1 MPLAAPGPM
10 RPARSTI
17 LSIPMSSASMSSA
30 SMSSAHTLTARAH
43 ARVGLLGNPSDL
55 YGGRGIGFAVR
66 ELEARVTLHQAADIA
81 IPSELLR
88 AAWRALGVDGAD
100 RPFALTAESDIP
112 FQAGL
117 SGSSALIIAALRA
130 WNAWFDLRLSRTRIA
145 EIAWRAENEL
155 LGIRAG
161 PLDRLVQSHE
171 GLVAM
176 DFRAPFA
183 EEAGSGAVE
192 RLDPALLPP
201 LLLAWHGQP
210 GASSGDVHAPVF
222 ARFQRGDRKVRTV
235 MEELACNAVAGRAA
249 LEAGDASALIACVNR
264 NFDLRSEVFAIAPA
278 DRALIEFGRSL
289 GAGAKLPGSGGAVLY
304 ACRDD
309 AHRAR
314 IDAACR
320 ELGHAT
326 LAPTVAAPESR
337 LRAVFLAAGFATRL
351 YPLTKDK
358 AKPLLEIGG
367 APMMSRILRQVEAC
381 GGVADGVVVANGRFH
396 ADFTA
401 WARGVAPGFP
411 VTIANDGAMTNETR
425 LGAIRDLA
433 LALDAAP
440 ARDDIDGYL
449 VLACDNLFEFDL
461 RRIASRFAGSGRG
474 QLIVREVPTPV
485 PGGKYSEVVLDASGT
500 RVRRFREKPASPESN
515 LSAIAVYLLPREL
528 PALVREYLARGGN
541 PDAPGHFIA
550 WLSERT
556 PLEATRL
563 DGRWIDIGTTS

>member
-1 MPLAAPGPM
+1 M
-10 RPARSTI
+10 
-17 LSIPMSSASMSSA
+17 
-30 SMSSAHTLTARAH
+30 LTARAH

-66 ELEARVTLHQAADIA
+66 ELEARVTLRAAPTVA
-81 IPSELLR
+81 IESELLR
-88 AAWRALGVDGAD
+88 AAWNALAIDGSSS
-100 RPFALTAESDIP
+100 PFAITAETDIP

-117 SGSSALIIAALRA
+117 SGSSALMIAALRA
-130 WNAWFDLRLSRTRIA
+130 WNAWFGLGLSRTRIA
-145 EIAWRAENEL
+145 ELAWRAENEI

-176 DFRAPFA
+176 DFRVPFA
-183 EEAGSGAVE
+183 QGSVE
-192 RLDPALLPP
+192 RLDPAVLPP

-210 GASSGDVHAPVF
+210 TVSSGDVHAPVF
-222 ARFQRGDRKVRTV
+222 ARFEAGDRKVRAV

-249 LEAGDASALIACVNR
+249 LEARDHAAFLACVNR
-264 NFDLRSEVFAIAPA
+264 NFDLRSEVFEIAPA
-278 DRALIEFGRSL
+278 DRALIELGRAL
-289 GAGAKLPGSGGAVLY
+289 GAGAKFPGSGGAVLY
-304 ACRDD
+304 ACRDE
-309 AHRAR
+309 AHRAKVE
-314 IDAACR
+314 AACQA
-320 ELGHAT
+320 LGHAT
-326 LAPTVAAPESR
+326 LAPTVAAPEAR

-358 AKPLLEIGG
+358 AKPLLEIAGV
-367 APMMSRILRQVEAC
+367 PMMTRILRQVEAC

-396 ADFTA
+396 ADFAA
-401 WARGVAPGFP
+401 WERGAGAGFP
-411 VTIANDGAMTNETR
+411 ITVANDGAMTNETR

-433 LALDAAP
+433 LALEAAP
-440 ARDDIDGYL
+440 ARDDVDGHL

-461 RRIASRFAGSGRG
+461 ARIRMRFAASGRG

-485 PGGKYSEVVLDASGT
+485 PGGKYSEVTLDATGA
-500 RVRRFREKPASPESN
+500 RVTRFREKPTHPESN

-528 PALVREYLARGGN
+528 PALVRAYLDGGGN

-550 WLSERT
+550 WLSERM

-563 DGRWIDIGTTS
+563 DGRWIDIGSAEDLARANAG

>member
-1 MPLAAPGPM
+1 M
-10 RPARSTI
+10 
-17 LSIPMSSASMSSA
+17 
-30 SMSSAHTLTARAH
+30 LTARAH

-66 ELEARVTLHQAADIA
+66 ELEARVTLRAAPTVA
-81 IPSELLR
+81 IESELLR
-88 AAWRALGVDGAD
+88 AAWNALAIDGSR
-100 RPFALTAESDIP
+100 RPFAITAETDIP

-117 SGSSALIIAALRA
+117 SGSSALMIAALRA
-130 WNAWFDLRLSRTRIA
+130 WNAWFGLGLSRTRIA
-145 EIAWRAENEL
+145 ELAWRAENEI

-176 DFRAPFA
+176 DFREPFA
-183 EEAGSGAVE
+183 RGSVE

-210 GASSGDVHAPVF
+210 TVSSGDVHAPVF
-222 ARFQRGDRKVRTV
+222 ARFEAGDRKVCAV

-249 LEAGDASALIACVNR
+249 LEARDHAAFLACVDR
-264 NFDLRSEVFAIAPA
+264 NFDLRSEVFEIAPA
-278 DRALIEFGRSL
+278 DRALIELGRAL
-289 GAGAKLPGSGGAVLY
+289 GAGAKFPGSGGAVLY
-304 ACRDD
+304 ACRDE
-309 AHRAR
+309 AHRAKVE
-314 IDAACR
+314 AACQV
-320 ELGHAT
+320 LGHAT
-326 LAPTVAAPESR
+326 LAPTVAAPEPR

-358 AKPLLEIGG
+358 AKPLLEIAGV
-367 APMMSRILRQVEAC
+367 PMMTRILRQVEAC

-396 ADFTA
+396 ADFAA
-401 WARGVAPGFP
+401 WQRGAGAGFP
-411 VTIANDGAMTNETR
+411 ITVVNDGAMTNETR

-433 LALDAAP
+433 LALEAAP
-440 ARDDIDGYL
+440 ARDDVDGHL

-461 RRIASRFAGSGRG
+461 ARIRTRFAASGRG

-485 PGGKYSEVVLDASGT
+485 PGGKYSEVTLDATGA
-500 RVRRFREKPASPESN
+500 RVTRFREKPANPESN

-528 PALVREYLARGGN
+528 PALVRAYLDGGGN

-563 DGRWIDIGTTS
+563 DGRWIDIGSADDLARANAG

>member
-1 MPLAAPGPM
+1 M
-10 RPARSTI
+10 R
-17 LSIPMSSASMSSA
+17 SASPPA
-30 SMSSAHTLTARAH
+30 SDHACAHGPVHASAH

-55 YGGRGIGFAVR
+55 YGGRGLGFAVR
-66 ELEARVTLHQAADIA
+66 ELSARVTLHAAPTVTIESA
-81 IPSELLR
+81 LLR
-88 AAWRALGVDGAD
+88 AAWQVLRIDGAR
-100 RPFALTAESDIP
+100 RPFTVTTETDIP

-117 SGSSALIIAALRA
+117 SGSSALMIAALRA
-130 WNAWFDLRLSRTRIA
+130 WNAWFGLGLSRTRIA
-145 EIAWRAENEL
+145 ELAWRAENEI

-176 DFRAPFA
+176 DFREPFA
-183 EEAGSGAVE
+183 QGSVE

-210 GASSGDVHAPVF
+210 TVSSGDVHAPVF
-222 ARFQRGDRKVRTV
+222 ARFEAGDRKVRAV

-249 LEAGDASALIACVNR
+249 LEARDHAAFLACVNR
-264 NFDLRSEVFAIAPA
+264 NFDLRSEVFEIAPA
-278 DRALIEFGRSL
+278 DRALIELGRAL
-289 GAGAKLPGSGGAVLY
+289 GAGAKFPGSGGAVLY
-304 ACRDD
+304 ACRDE
-309 AHRAR
+309 AQRAKVE
-314 IDAACR
+314 AACQA
-320 ELGHAT
+320 LGHAT
-326 LAPTVAAPESR
+326 LAPTVAAPEPR

-358 AKPLLEIGG
+358 AKPLLEIAGV
-367 APMMSRILRQVEAC
+367 PMMTRILRQVEAC

-396 ADFTA
+396 ADFAA
-401 WARGVAPGFP
+401 WQRGAGAGFP
-411 VTIANDGAMTNETR
+411 ITVANDGAMTNETR

-433 LALDAAP
+433 LALEAAP
-440 ARDDIDGYL
+440 ARDDVDGHL

-461 RRIASRFAGSGRG
+461 ARIRTRFAASGRG

-485 PGGKYSEVVLDASGT
+485 PGGKYSEVTLDATGA
-500 RVRRFREKPASPESN
+500 RVTRFREKPTNPESN

-528 PALVREYLARGGN
+528 PALVRAYLDGGGN

-563 DGRWIDIGTTS
+563 DGRWIDIGSAEDLARANAG